1 MKMHGRGVILSC
13 KKHILNCSGRIGS
26 YMMLKNMYGWLV
38 GPPNTRRH
46 NTIKVKKT
54 CVLNGLSYRGVVV
67 SFIRRLLFF
76 LLC

>member
-38 GPPNTRRH
+38 VPPNTRRH

-54 CVLNGLSYRGVVV
+54 CVLNGLWYRVVV
-67 SFIRRLLFF
+67 SFIRRPLFF